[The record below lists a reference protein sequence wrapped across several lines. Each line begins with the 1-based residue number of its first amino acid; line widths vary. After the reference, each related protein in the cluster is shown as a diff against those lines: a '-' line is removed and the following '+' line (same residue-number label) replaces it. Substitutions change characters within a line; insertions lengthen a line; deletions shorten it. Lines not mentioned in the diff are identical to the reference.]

1 MENAIR
7 DIRRFI
13 IMANMFSENSQIV
26 LKFLQANQGANVT
39 SETIAEGT
47 GLAEKSVN
55 GILTALQRE
64 ISGHGQLIE
73 RVEVE
78 GFKKKVIR
86 LTAEGAAADPAA
98 QKPEA

>member
-1 MENAIR
+1 
-7 DIRRFI
+7 
-13 IMANMFSENSQIV
+13 MANMFSDNSQIV
-26 LKFLQANQGANVT
+26 LKFLQANQGADIT

-86 LTAEGAAADPAA
+86 LTPEGIKADPAA
-98 QKPEA
+98 QKPEAE

>member
-1 MENAIR
+1 
-7 DIRRFI
+7 
-13 IMANMFSENSQIV
+13 MAQDMFSENSKVV
-26 LKFLQANQGANVT
+26 LSFLQANQGADVT
-39 SETIAEGT
+39 SETISQAT

-55 GILTALQRE
+55 GILTGLQRE

-86 LTAEGAAADPAA
+86 LTPEGAAADVNA
-98 QKPEA
+98 QKPEKE

>member
-1 MENAIR
+1 
-7 DIRRFI
+7 
-13 IMANMFSENSQIV
+13 MAQMFSDNSKIV
-26 LKFLQANQGANVT
+26 LSFLQANAGADVT
-39 SETIAEGT
+39 SETISQAT

-55 GILTALQRE
+55 GILTGLQRE

-86 LTAEGAAADPAA
+86 LTPEGAAADINAE
-98 QKPEA
+98 KPEKE

>member
-1 MENAIR
+1 
-7 DIRRFI
+7 
-13 IMANMFSENSQIV
+13 MADMFSENSKTV
-26 LKFLQANQGANVT
+26 LEYLQDNQDVEQT

-64 ISGHGQLIE
+64 ISGHGKLIE

-86 LTAEGAAADPAA
+86 LTPEGKKADINA
-98 QKPEA
+98 QKPEKSE

>member
-1 MENAIR
+1 MSQ
-7 DIRRFI
+7 D
-13 IMANMFSENSQIV
+13 MFSENSKTV
-26 LKFLQANQGANVT
+26 LAFLQANQGADVT
-39 SETIAEGT
+39 SETIAQGT

-64 ISGHGQLIE
+64 ISGHGQLIQ

-86 LTAEGAAADPAA
+86 LTPEGAAADINA
-98 QKPEA
+98 QKPEKE

>member
-1 MENAIR
+1 
-7 DIRRFI
+7 
-13 IMANMFSENSQIV
+13 MAAMFSENAQIV
-26 LKFLQANQGANVT
+26 LKFLQANKGADVT
-39 SETIAEGT
+39 SETISQGT
-47 GLAEKSVN
+47 GIPERSIN
-55 GILTALQRE
+55 GILTSLQRE

-98 QKPEA
+98 EKPEA

>member
-1 MENAIR
+1 MTA
-7 DIRRFI
+7 
-13 IMANMFSENSQIV
+13 MFSDNSKIV
-26 LKFLQANQGANVT
+26 LSYLQANQGEAQT
-39 SETIAEGT
+39 SETIAEAT

-78 GFKKKVIR
+78 GFKKKVIK
-86 LTAEGAAADPAA
+86 LTAEGAAADINAE
-98 QKPEA
+98 KPEKE

>member
-1 MENAIR
+1 
-7 DIRRFI
+7 
-13 IMANMFSENSQIV
+13 MAAMFSENAKTV
-26 LKFLQANQGANVT
+26 LTFLQANQGADVT
-39 SETIAEGT
+39 SETIAQGT

-78 GFKKKVIR
+78 GFKKKVIK
-86 LTAEGAAADPAA
+86 LTAEGKAADPDAEKPAA
-98 QKPEA
+98 E

>member
-1 MENAIR
+1 
-7 DIRRFI
+7 
-13 IMANMFSENSQIV
+13 MANMFSENSQIV
-26 LKFLQANQGANVT
+26 LKFLQANQGADIT

-86 LTAEGAAADPAA
+86 LTPEGIKADPHA
-98 QKPEA
+98 QKPEAE

>member
-1 MENAIR
+1 
-7 DIRRFI
+7 
-13 IMANMFSENSQIV
+13 MANMFSENSQIV

>member
-1 MENAIR
+1 MGKP
-7 DIRRFI
+7 
-13 IMANMFSENSQIV
+13 MFSENSQIV
-26 LKFLQANQGANVT
+26 LKFLQANANADVT
-39 SETIAEGT
+39 SETISQGT
-47 GLAEKSVN
+47 GIPEKSVN

-64 ISGHGQLIE
+64 ISGHGKLIE

-98 QKPEA
+98 EKPEAE